1 MDPGPLYEVKPGIK
15 SINRNSFHWSKIFT
29 NHQSRFFSQKPV
41 KVSVR
46 LFGKVEYYS
55 IFLPIVIDQ
64 LDGVVGITE
73 AKTSLDFHA
82 KFS

>member
-1 MDPGPLYEVKPGIK
+1 MMSPKAC
-15 SINRNSFHWSKIFT
+15 FMACKIE
-29 NHQSRFFSQKPV
+29 SPPEIEMK
-41 KVSVR
+41 VR